1 MCPGRDDSLFFVS
14 FTELLVCVLFD
25 VVFIDNCRIEL
36 NHGRN
41 WRFAGFVVSRYL
53 CYGGVNVAST
63 RFFPVGSN
71 LFSLSISTL
80 YVCVLRLKLFSR
92 VLDVILLCLCSLW
105 SVGVTEPHWCVL
117 SLCVHAFVS
126 KQRKR
131 EKFVAAV
138 ETEGDNYDNPVRCP
152 VAFLCINFCMIR
164 GGLFSAQSFPGNVCG
179 MM

>member
-1 MCPGRDDSLFFVS
+1 MSHPPGF
-14 FTELLVCVLFD
+14 
-25 VVFIDNCRIEL
+25 
-36 NHGRN
+36 
-41 WRFAGFVVSRYL
+41 SRWDP
-53 CYGGVNVAST
+53 T
-63 RFFPVGSN
+63 F
-71 LFSLSISTL
+71 FSLSISTL

-92 VLDVILLCLCSLW
+92 VLDVILLCLRSLW
-105 SVGVTEPHWCVL
+105 SVGVAEPHWCVL

-179 MM
+179 MMWASGEYSRQYFFRSADCFTSRITGSMGAGFAL

>member
-1 MCPGRDDSLFFVS
+1 MS
-14 FTELLVCVLFD
+14 
-25 VVFIDNCRIEL
+25 
-36 NHGRN
+36 
-41 WRFAGFVVSRYL
+41 
-53 CYGGVNVAST
+53 
-63 RFFPVGSN
+63 
-71 LFSLSISTL
+71 
-80 YVCVLRLKLFSR
+80 
-92 VLDVILLCLCSLW
+92 DVILLCLRSLW
-105 SVGVTEPHWCVL
+105 SVGVAEPHWYVL

-179 MM
+179 MMCASGGILKAIFFFVQQIVLLQD